1 MYELEIGKRIKELRQ
16 NKKLTQENLAETIGL
31 TTGHISA
38 IERGVNSPSIE
49 TLIMILN
56 TLECSADELFSCV
69 LNVGYKTRSSCIADR
84 LENLSPNERDKILN
98 VLEVMINDAEKE

>member
-1 MYELEIGKRIKELRQ
+1 MYESEIGKRIKELRQ
-16 NKKLTQENLAETIGL
+16 SKQFTQEGLAEKIHL

-49 TLIMILN
+49 ALIMILN
-56 TLECSADELFSCV
+56 ALECSADELFSCV
-69 LNVGYKTRSSCIADR
+69 LNVGYKTRSSYIADK

-98 VLEVMINDAEKE
+98 VLEVMINDAEKK

>member
-69 LNVGYKTRSSCIADR
+69 LNAGYKTRSSCIADR